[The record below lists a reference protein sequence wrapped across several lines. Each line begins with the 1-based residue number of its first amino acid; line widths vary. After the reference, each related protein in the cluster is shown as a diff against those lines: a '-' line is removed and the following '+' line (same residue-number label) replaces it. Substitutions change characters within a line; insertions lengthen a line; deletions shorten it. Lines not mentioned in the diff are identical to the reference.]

1 MAIDPSKAIE
11 ESKQPLEPQRV
22 ALEVSPESIQETTR
36 SIALLQNMVKE
47 VLVRGI
53 DYGHIPGTPQDSLWE
68 PGASQI
74 IGSFHC
80 YCGQRRII
88 KLEDTNEKIV
98 VCVEVPIISRSLQ
111 IEVASGIGAA
121 STLETKYKYRWVS
134 KPKDWGYD
142 EEAVKTF
149 KTKQGK
155 EEGRDVTLYRI
166 PNPEHSELL
175 NTIVKMA
182 SKRAEV
188 DAAESLPGVSSVLR
202 QMFSAS
208 RKTQDQYPGP
218 RWQRFWGEVTK
229 LGYTRDEVHT
239 KFRVASMHDWL
250 AKGRSLDEA
259 LDILRRDG
267 NPEQTDQ
274 ESEVDLPWKDKK
286 RPEPNPNRDPESLK
300 NINDLLEACFADFGL
315 QPADVAR
322 ELGHSSTQDITRSP
336 AACYQE
342 IAAVRKPPKEE

>member
-1 MAIDPSKAIE
+1 MAVDPSKAIE
-11 ESKQPLEPQRV
+11 EVKQPPDSQRASLQVTPQ
-22 ALEVSPESIQETTR
+22 SIQETVQ
-36 SIALLQNMVKE
+36 SIALLQGMVKE

-53 DYGHIPGTPQDSLWE
+53 DYGRIPGTPQDSLWD

-88 KLEDTNEKIV
+88 KLEDSEEKIV
-98 VCVEVPIISRSLQ
+98 VCLEVPVISRNLQ
-111 IEVASGIGAA
+111 IEVASGIGAS

-134 KPKDWGYD
+134 NPQEWAYND
-142 EEAVKTF
+142 EAIKTF
-149 KTKQGK
+149 RTKKGR
-155 EEGRDVTLYRI
+155 EEGREVILYRI

-202 QMFSAS
+202 QMFSPS
-208 RKTQDQYPGP
+208 KKTQEQYPGP

-267 NPEQTDQ
+267 NPEQSDGR
-274 ESEVDLPWKDKK
+274 SGVDLPWKAKDGA
-286 RPEPNPNRDPESLK
+286 ELQLDPNRDTESLK
-300 NINDLLEACFADFGL
+300 DINDLLEACYADFGL
-315 QPADVAR
+315 QPADVAK
-322 ELGHSSTQDITRSP
+322 ELGYASTREITKSP
-336 AACYQE
+336 ADCYRE
-342 IAAVRKPPKEE
+342 IATVRKTKE

>member
-1 MAIDPSKAIE
+1 MAIDPGKAIE
-11 ESKQPLEPQRV
+11 ASKQPSPGLPRV
-22 ALEVSPESIQETTR
+22 SLEVSPQSIQETVQ
-36 SIALLQNMVKE
+36 SIALLQDMVKN

-53 DYGHIPGTPQDSLWE
+53 DYGHIPGTPQDSLWD
-68 PGASQI
+68 PGASRI

-88 KLEDTNEKIV
+88 KLEDNAEKIV

-111 IEVASGIGAA
+111 VEVGSGIGAA

-134 KPKDWGYD
+134 KPQEWGYN
-142 EEAVKTF
+142 EEAVKTL
-149 KTKQGK
+149 KTKKGK
-155 EEGRDVTLYRI
+155 EEGRDVMLYRI

-175 NTIVKMA
+175 NTILKMA

-202 QMFSAS
+202 QIFSES
-208 RKTQDQYPGP
+208 KKTQDYPGP

-250 AKGRSLDEA
+250 RQGHSLDEA
-259 LDILRRDG
+259 LDILRR
-267 NPEQTDQ
+267 NPAQSDE
-274 ESEVDLPWKDKK
+274 EPGVDLPWKEGTKLQ
-286 RPEPNPNRDPESLK
+286 PNPDRDPESLK
-300 NINDLLEACFADFGL
+300 DTNALLEACYADFGL

-322 ELGHSSTQDITRSP
+322 ELGYGSTREITMAP
-336 AACYQE
+336 ADCYRE
-342 IAAVRKPPKEE
+342 IAAVRRSKE